1 MLSYY
6 HKNRRF
12 FAMLF
17 LGFSSGLPLAL
28 TSSTLQAWFTEAGVS
43 LVTIGALSLI
53 GLPYIWKFLWAP
65 VMDRFIPPFFGRR
78 RGWIVLTQLS
88 LCAALFFMA
97 NLNPANQGWM
107 IGALALLIAFL
118 SASQDIAIDAY
129 RTDILSPTERGMGS
143 AIFIFSCRVALLF
156 SGGFALILAD
166 YFGWRMTYELMAVI
180 LGALV
185 LATYW
190 SPNIPNECLPP
201 KNFYAAVVEPFLD
214 LLKRE
219 DIFLI
224 LLFIVLYKLGAALAI
239 ALMSNF
245 LLKTLGF
252 TLTQVGIAYKFGGF
266 IATILGAFVGG
277 LLLMRSGLYRG
288 LLFFG
293 LAQAFSN
300 LTFVVLAL
308 VGKNYFLML
317 LSLFIENFCSGMS
330 TTALLVFLTSLCHQ
344 RYSATQFACLS
355 ALDSIGRVFVGPLA
369 AKMVMHWGWVN
380 FYGWSFILCF
390 PGIFVLTLL
399 RKKVNFN
406 VQLAA

>member
-1 MLSYY
+1 
-6 HKNRRF
+6 
-12 FAMLF
+12 
-17 LGFSSGLPLAL
+17 
-28 TSSTLQAWFTEAGVS
+28 
-43 LVTIGALSLI
+43 
-53 GLPYIWKFLWAP
+53 
-65 VMDRFIPPFFGRR
+65 
-78 RGWIVLTQLS
+78 
-88 LCAALFFMA
+88 
-97 NLNPANQGWM
+97 
-107 IGALALLIAFL
+107 
-118 SASQDIAIDAY
+118 
-129 RTDILSPTERGMGS
+129 
-143 AIFIFSCRVALLF
+143 
-156 SGGFALILAD
+156 
-166 YFGWRMTYELMAVI
+166 
-180 LGALV
+180 
-185 LATYW
+185 
-190 SPNIPNECLPP
+190 
-201 KNFYAAVVEPFLD
+201 
-214 LLKRE
+214 
-219 DIFLI
+219 
-224 LLFIVLYKLGAALAI
+224 
-239 ALMSNF
+239 
-245 LLKTLGF
+245 
-252 TLTQVGIAYKFGGF
+252 
-266 IATILGAFVGG
+266 
-277 LLLMRSGLYRG
+277 MRSGLYRG